1 MTTGTRLTLRI
12 SVPRF
17 WLALLCFCG
26 LFPILFC
33 FCCMLC
39 NCCHQVLMKWL
50 IWICWFFFCFFLF
63 YLWLFLVMESS
74 LKCEVCCTPHHGSE
88 FWKILQQNK
97 NIMLWMWIFTL
108 ACAVINSLCKGR
120 FLLQWLNFKCNEQ
133 PYRFIRTYKAE
144 LCNSSLSKYYIC
156 TYTILWCMCFY
167 TLTSTWWQCSCRY
180 TDVWG
185 IQSMKV

>member
-1 MTTGTRLTLRI
+1 MANLD
-12 SVPRF
+12 
-17 WLALLCFCG
+17 LL
-26 LFPILFC
+26 
-33 FCCMLC
+33 
-39 NCCHQVLMKWL
+39 
-50 IWICWFFFCFFLF
+50 FFFFNFIF

-120 FLLQWLNFKCNEQ
+120 FLLQWLNFKCNER

-144 LCNSSLSKYYIC
+144 LCNSPLSKYYIC
-156 TYTILWCMCFY
+156 TYTILCCMCFY

-180 TDVWG
+180 TCLGNTIHESV
-185 IQSMKV
+185 IVLSLLSVNIESVCINLFCV